1 MAVSVF
7 IQYLRHMSTR
17 IAILTSVALLS
28 ATAFAQVI
36 EYEANGEK
44 YQTLS
49 HAGLTVIINY
59 LPVQVAG
66 YGLVQVS
73 IANGSQMHWT
83 VRPED
88 FQYVR
93 SGETIDA
100 LTADDVVNV
109 MLDHA
114 SGNDVVK
121 LITSYEKSLYAIPNM
136 RSNNGYE
143 QRRQGALA
151 YGSSSRLRAAAAAS
165 AITLAQ
171 VRLAPGDSTD
181 GAVFIRLPRDPKS
194 LTGGHL
200 AFHCEDQTFDFNP
213 D

>member
-1 MAVSVF
+1 MTF
-7 IQYLRHMSTR
+7 PRISTR
-17 IAILTSVALLS
+17 TAILASSLLL
-28 ATAFAQVI
+28 AVTLAMTMFAQVI

-44 YQTLS
+44 YQTLTRG
-49 HAGLTVIINY
+49 GLTVIMSH

-73 IANGSQMHWT
+73 IANGSAIHWT
-83 VRPED
+83 VEPED

-93 SGETIDA
+93 GAETIDG
-100 LTADDVVNV
+100 LGADAVVNV
-109 MLDHA
+109 MLAHA
-114 SGNDVVK
+114 SGSDVAK

-151 YGSSSRLRAAAAAS
+151 AGGGRLRAAAAAS
-165 AITLAQ
+165 AITLAKI
-171 VRLAPGDSTD
+171 RLAPGESTD
-181 GAVFIRLPRDPKS
+181 GAVFMHLPKDPKS

-200 AFHCEDQTFDFNP
+200 EIHSEGQTFEFNP

>member
-1 MAVSVF
+1 
-7 IQYLRHMSTR
+7 MSFPR
-17 IAILTSVALLS
+17 IAGRVALVAPVVLL
-28 ATAFAQVI
+28 AAAAFAQVI

-49 HAGLTVIINY
+49 RGGLTVMLTH

-66 YGLVQVS
+66 YGLIQVS
-73 IANGSQMHWT
+73 IANGSAIHWT
-83 VRPED
+83 VKPED

-93 SGETIDA
+93 PAETINALGADA
-100 LTADDVVNV
+100 VVNV

-114 SGNDVVK
+114 SSGDVVK
-121 LITSYEKSLYAIPNM
+121 LILSYEKSLYAIPNM

-151 YGSSSRLRAAAAAS
+151 FGGSARLKAAAAAS

-171 VRLAPGDSTD
+171 VRLAPGESTD
-181 GAVFIRLPRDPKS
+181 GAVFMRLPRDPKALS
-194 LTGGHL
+194 GGRVVLHT
-200 AFHCEDQTFDFNP
+200 EGETFEFNP